1 VRNPGP
7 TNWRLEVSDS
17 AGGTGLNALTVLY
30 ATSSA
35 GSLPTTTAITTDANH
50 VGVQVADTTPKVAVF
65 AAPVMDN
72 GNGTYTPN
80 TYNSVAFTTTHAG
93 TGNYLISGLTPGTYS
108 VLQNGGSIPGY
119 TSTAV
124 GADGTLFFKATAG
137 AFSVGPQSPTTVS
150 PCDLN
155 GDSFVNVLDV
165 QIAVNI
171 SRGIIPCPPARVNTS
186 GACTITP
193 PSIVAAALGGACSIQ

>member
-1 VRNPGP
+1 MGGRICGVWLCRIRCCFFVFQAEDGIRD
-7 TNWRLEVSDS
+7 TS
-17 AGGTGLNALTVLY
+17 AT
-30 ATSSA
+30 
-35 GSLPTTTAITTDANH
+35 
-50 VGVQVADTTPKVAVF
+50 GVQTCALPIYA
-65 AAPVMDN
+65 
-72 GNGTYTPN
+72 PN

-108 VLQNGGSIPGY
+108 VLQNGASIPGN

-137 AFSVGPQSPTTVS
+137 AFSVALQSPATVS

-155 GDSFVNVLDV
+155 GDSFVNILDV

-171 SRGIIPCPPARVNTS
+171 SRGIIPCP
-186 GACTITP
+186 
-193 PSIVAAALGGACSIQ
+193 Q